1 MEFREDI
8 NGLRA
13 IAVLSV
19 VLYHFGVPAFGG
31 GFIGVDVFFVISG
44 YLLTGIAR
52 RDLEVGR
59 YSVIR
64 FLSNRLR
71 RIFPALCAVLAACVL
86 WATYS
91 YLPGDYKRIVRD
103 ATSALVIRSNYA
115 FVDNAGYFAPDA
127 RQNILLHTW
136 SLSVESQFYLVFAL
150 LCGVFWPRSGQ
161 FARKVGFALFSALGV
176 ASLGWCL
183 VHTPGNQPA
192 SFYLLWSRA
201 WEFMAGSMVSIYG
214 ARNLRIA
221 HANTLASIGAISLT
235 ASIVGLD
242 SAMPYPGWR
251 ALFPVMGTMLI
262 IYAKRGYIAQ
272 ILSTTP
278 FQFVGRISYSVYL
291 WHWPLL
297 VAFRER
303 TGVDPSR
310 LQIILLLVASLAVG
324 WMSFQ
329 FVEQPTRR
337 RARNSHL
344 AGALVTAIAAGFIF
358 SGVLSWNQGWP
369 QRLPAYLQQ
378 AVAGREEPNPL
389 AAECMRQADGT
400 KRSPGD
406 FCRLGDPGDTRPPVV
421 MLWGDS
427 FASGLQPT
435 VSSIVS
441 DLGVPG
447 ILASEGGCPPFIGA
461 AFKGSGA
468 EIFPGCENYAN
479 FTFKY
484 FERTPSIS
492 LVVVAGDWKRYN
504 ADYEGRVL
512 KKIAEILA
520 ARGGRMVIL
529 GAVPDPQ
536 GDVPH
541 LWAHAQFQ
549 AGHAIDELTVPR
561 ASQTELLDKVEQ
573 IVGPALKVGN
583 GTVVEPFKSLCS
595 DDFCYSVKGNRA
607 LFMDTDHLNTAG
619 LAYVKPL
626 MKTAITHARN
636 EIEAEADRQQSGNS
650 ASVAFVKH
658 NQPGKLRDRGGSP
671 LDLSIPDQN

>member
-1 MEFREDI
+1 
-8 NGLRA
+8 
-13 IAVLSV
+13 
-19 VLYHFGVPAFGG
+19 
-31 GFIGVDVFFVISG
+31 
-44 YLLTGIAR
+44 
-52 RDLEVGR
+52 
-59 YSVIR
+59 
-64 FLSNRLR
+64 
-71 RIFPALCAVLAACVL
+71 
-86 WATYS
+86 
-91 YLPGDYKRIVRD
+91 
-103 ATSALVIRSNYA
+103 
-115 FVDNAGYFAPDA
+115 
-127 RQNILLHTW
+127 
-136 SLSVESQFYLVFAL
+136 
-150 LCGVFWPRSGQ
+150 
-161 FARKVGFALFSALGV
+161 
-176 ASLGWCL
+176 
-183 VHTPGNQPA
+183 
-192 SFYLLWSRA
+192 
-201 WEFMAGSMVSIYG
+201 
-214 ARNLRIA
+214 
-221 HANTLASIGAISLT
+221 
-235 ASIVGLD
+235 
-242 SAMPYPGWR
+242 
-251 ALFPVMGTMLI
+251 
-262 IYAKRGYIAQ
+262 
-272 ILSTTP
+272 
-278 FQFVGRISYSVYL
+278 
-291 WHWPLL
+291 
-297 VAFRER
+297 
-303 TGVDPSR
+303 
-310 LQIILLLVASLAVG
+310 
-324 WMSFQ
+324 
-329 FVEQPTRR
+329 
-337 RARNSHL
+337 
-344 AGALVTAIAAGFIF
+344 
-358 SGVLSWNQGWP
+358 
-369 QRLPAYLQQ
+369 
-378 AVAGREEPNPL
+378 
-389 AAECMRQADGT
+389 
-400 KRSPGD
+400 
-406 FCRLGDPGDTRPPVV
+406 